1 MKRQAG
7 FTLIELVVVILILSV
22 LAATALPRF
31 MNVQSQAHEAA
42 VKGAGGGLGSAVSLA
57 HAQWMAN
64 GSTGLVAGITG
75 FGADNVATNN
85 NGWPTS
91 TTGNNGNPTAARC
104 VEIWEGVMQNP
115 PSVATG
121 ANADSD
127 FQATKNGGPVCRYT
141 YRAVAGMYI
150 EYDVSDGSVTVTVP

>member
-31 MNVQSQAHEAA
+31 MNVTTQAHEAA
-42 VKGAGGGLGSAVSLA
+42 VAGAGGGFGSAIALA
-57 HAQWMAN
+57 HAQWVAN
-64 GSTGLVAGITG
+64 GNTAAVDNLAG
-75 FGADNVATNN
+75 FGDDTIDTNA

-91 TTGNNGNPTAARC
+91 TNGNNGNPNANRC
-104 VEIWEGVMQNP
+104 VQIWNGIMQNP

-121 ANADSD
+121 AGSD
-127 FQATKNGGPVCRYT
+127 YRATASGSVCTYT
-141 YRAVAGMYI
+141 YQADNAKNI
-150 EYDVSDGSVTVTVP
+150 TYDVSNGAVVVTN